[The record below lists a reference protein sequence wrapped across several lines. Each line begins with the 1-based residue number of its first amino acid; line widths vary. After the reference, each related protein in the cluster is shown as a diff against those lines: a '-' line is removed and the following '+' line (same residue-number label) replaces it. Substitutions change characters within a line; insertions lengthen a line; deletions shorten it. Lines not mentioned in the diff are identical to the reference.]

1 MIFFGAQGL
10 FLRDVP
16 VPALYFVP
24 TNAHLGLFFW
34 IIFFSIQG
42 RRSSGEYYPYSIL
55 ITLYFTGV
63 MCPLLQYRHLSL
75 DDLFWRSEI
84 IALAP

>member
-34 IIFFSIQG
+34 IIFF
-42 RRSSGEYYPYSIL
+42 
-55 ITLYFTGV
+55 
-63 MCPLLQYRHLSL
+63 LSKGDVL
-75 DDLFWRSEI
+75 PENI
-84 IALAP
+84 IPIPF